1 VSAAKSEKDQA
12 DFELGYKDV
21 TDEADR
27 LRPTF
32 DAEMRADVDA
42 LDCSVIGYVRATT
55 PGGAEVL
62 TQISATKPA
71 DAYAIIA
78 QARNVGLETVGFQTI
93 LHNGTAVMTEA
104 KPALRKW
111 LKLALGLRTLSCPGY
126 DVAFEA
132 HGLPAGALYALHRAR
147 VTRIAAE
154 EKTRPIVHESLEAY
168 LAVRRASAPRRAAR
182 HAFQARLA
190 NKLSVGFALLGG
202 LATVGFFLHALRY
215 QSGPSSIVAVALLV
229 ATIAG
234 TPVAFQ
240 LGLHYVGPLVL
251 LARPRARVVHD
262 LSKLPPYR

>member
-1 VSAAKSEKDQA
+1 MTAARGEKDQT
-12 DFELGYKDV
+12 DFELGYRDV
-21 TDEADR
+21 TDESDR

-32 DAEMRADVDA
+32 DARMRADVDA
-42 LDCSVIGYVRATT
+42 LDCSVIGYVRAST

-78 QARNVGLETVGFQTI
+78 QARNVGLETVGFQSI

-111 LKLALGLRTLSCPGY
+111 LKLAMGLRALSCPGY

-132 HGLPAGALYALHRAR
+132 HGLSAGTLYALHRAR
-147 VTRIAAE
+147 VTRIAVE
-154 EKTRPIVHESLEAY
+154 EHTRPIVHESLDAY

-190 NKLSVGFALLGG
+190 NKLSMGFALLGAV
-202 LATVGFFLHALRY
+202 ATVGFFLHALKY
-215 QSGPSSIVAVALLV
+215 EDGASAILAVALLV

-234 TPVAFQ
+234 TPIAHRV
-240 LGLHYVGPLVL
+240 GLHYVGPLVL